1 MAAAPHQELDALASL
16 EERIHKAVEL
26 VSQLR
31 VENEALRTE
40 TEDLRNETKA
50 LRTSNEA
57 AMQEAAEAGAR
68 AEQAVGELNA
78 LRAERKQVRV
88 RIEKLLGHI
97 DQLSAG

>member
-1 MAAAPHQELDALASL
+1 MSAPHQELDALASL

-31 VENEALRTE
+31 AENEALRAE
-40 TEDLRNETKA
+40 NEDLRNETKA
-50 LRTSNEA
+50 LRTSNDA
-57 AMQEAAEAGAR
+57 AIQEAAAATAG
-68 AEQAVGELNA
+68 AEQAAGELNA
-78 LRAERKQVRV
+78 LRAERKQVRL